1 VITEIAVE
9 LLKITSCTYVVNSSR
24 EIDERTDS
32 QGMRVCQKQGRK
44 SFQDEGKQRKQES
57 EMRVVECKAQIRSV
71 RQQCEKAAYEQ
82 PRS

>member
-1 VITEIAVE
+1 MITEIVVE

-32 QGMRVCQKQGRK
+32 QRMRVCQKQGHK

-71 RQQCEKAAYEQ
+71 RQQCEEAAYEQ